1 MPAAQKSLRLV
12 GGLIAAAVGFPGPA
26 GMGAAPAAAAEG
38 AARAHRAPV
47 LVGAPGHCR
56 A

>member
-1 MPAAQKSLRLV
+1 MPAARNALRLV
-12 GGLIAAAVGFPGPA
+12 GGLIGAAVGFPGPA
-26 GMGAAPAAAAEG
+26 GTDAAPAAAAEV

-47 LVGAPGHCR
+47 LVGAPGPCR